1 MRIRKLLGALLLLL
15 VPVMGAAAQTGKIS
29 GTVRDGSTGEALP
42 GVNVVIDGTTQGGV
56 TDLDGFYNIINVRP
70 GTYAV
75 RASFVGYTAQL
86 VEGVQVSTGLTAT
99 VDFNL
104 GEQQVGLDELVV
116 TAERPVVELD
126 VSANVSN
133 LTAEDIVDL
142 PVAGVSEVL
151 DLQAGIEP
159 GLSIRGGGVG
169 EVAFIVD
176 GMNMRTGRDNS
187 PITNVSYTSVEAVQV
202 QTGGFNAEYG
212 NVRSGI
218 VNVSTKEPS
227 SNRYS
232 FDGLFRYRPAQAKA
246 FDGLPEDPDGFYM
259 RGWSDPEIQN
269 VGTSALDPYERRQ
282 FNTFIGL
289 DAMATNAQ
297 SNGFDVSS
305 ADMLEYLE
313 YAMRKDNSIEV
324 GDYEADFTV
333 GGPLI
338 PGLGNKLGN
347 LRFLASYR
355 GTQTAYMFPQ
365 VRSSFDD
372 QNLTAKLVSNIAP
385 GMKVT
390 VSGMSLKERGFNDN
404 QGESGLASP
413 WRGQLPAYP
422 WSGLPFNSI
431 LAESER
437 GHVHSNGAYNRT
449 DIDHTMIG
457 AEFVHT
463 INSNTFYTI
472 TGQYLNST
480 YRTPFSNLRDGTFL
494 DEDGNLVSKLATRD
508 GAVVDQTLLNQL
520 LAEGRALCVGGDS
533 DVTGDGNT
541 RAYCIGEEPF
551 NYAGSGGNI
560 LGTQITTG
568 GHWNKARDSS
578 SVGVFT
584 GRFDLTSQVNRVM
597 QIKTG
602 AEVIASDY
610 NMNYDH
616 VNLELVGP
624 TPEAA
629 FLWERNPIQGA
640 AYVQSKLEFNGMI
653 ANLGVRLD
661 YFDANTEWWDY
672 SPYDAAFR
680 TTQQGLDELVANGEL
695 GTRQPD
701 PQLEL
706 SPRLGVSFPI
716 TANSKLYFN
725 YGHFRQMLGAFDIFG
740 VQERTSSGIDVI
752 GNPDHPMP
760 KTVAYELGYDQNL
773 FDQFLVRVSGFYR
786 DLREQP
792 RGVTYT
798 SLGNVV
804 SYSTRQPWNY
814 EDIRGAEFTLTKNRG
829 RWVRG
834 FVNYTFLTRKEGNFG
849 FTNFYENSF
858 DQRNYLR
865 TSTDFQITAPVA
877 EPFARMNITLLT
889 PPDFKQEMAGG
900 FLGDWRVNLLGEW
913 RKGMAFRWQSLAN
926 YPELDNNVRWKD
938 YWMFDLRF
946 TKHLNTNFG
955 TAQIFAD
962 ISNIFNIRHLYRFSG
977 FDNRGGIDFD
987 FYMKSLHLPGDIYE
1001 DLRDQTSLPYIWV
1014 PGNDQPGDFRK
1025 PGVAFQ
1031 PVEAVPDLTAVAD
1044 PNSIAWYWSQESG
1057 SYNIWNGTFWET
1069 VSQERVDKMLDDKAY
1084 IDMPNMRFASYF
1096 NPRAVTFGVRV
1107 SF

>member
-1 MRIRKLLGALLLLL
+1 MRIKKLLGALLLLL

-75 RASFVGYTAQL
+75 RASFVGYTPQL

-99 VDFNL
+99 IDFNL

-142 PVAGVSEVL
+142 PVAGINEVL

-176 GMNMRTGRDNS
+176 GMNMRTGRDNA

-218 VNVSTKEPS
+218 VNVSTKDPS
-227 SNRYS
+227 RTRYT
-232 FDGLFRYRPAQAKA
+232 FDGLFRYRPAQDKN
-246 FDGLPEDPDGFYM
+246 FGGNPEDPDGFWM
-259 RGWSDPEIQN
+259 RGWSDPTIN
-269 VGTSALDPYERRQ
+269 MVGTSALNPYERRQ
-282 FNTFIGL
+282 YNAFIGL
-289 DAMATNAQ
+289 EQLATNARTR
-297 SNGFDVSS
+297 GFDVTPN
-305 ADMLEYLE
+305 DMLEYLQ
-313 YAMRKDNSIEV
+313 YAHRKDNEISV

-338 PGLGNKLGN
+338 PGMGSKLGN

-355 GTQTAYMFPQ
+355 GTNTAYLWPQ
-365 VRSSFDD
+365 VRDSYHD
-372 QNLTAKLVSNIAP
+372 QNLTAKLVADVAP
-385 GMKVT
+385 GMKLSVN
-390 VSGMSLKERGFNDN
+390 GMSLMERGINRTR
-404 QGESGLASP
+404 GENAIADI
-413 WRGQLPAYP
+413 WRGDLPAFP
-422 WSGLPFNSI
+422 WSNQNVVVLNQHT
-431 LAESER
+431 ER
-437 GHVHSNGAYNRT
+437 GLVHSNGAFNRAN
-449 DIDHTMIG
+449 IDHKMIG

-463 INSNTFYTI
+463 INANTFYTI
-472 TGQYLNST
+472 TGQYLHT
-480 YRTPFSNLRDGTFL
+480 KYRTPFADLRDGTFV
-494 DEDGNLVSKLATRD
+494 DENGVFNRRLATVD
-508 GAVVDQTLLNQL
+508 GIVTDQALLNEL
-520 LAEGRALCVGGDS
+520 LARGEGLCVGGDS
-533 DVTGDGNT
+533 DLTGDGNILP
-541 RAYCIGEEPF
+541 YCIGQEPF
-551 NYAGSGGNI
+551 NYAGGGGNI

-578 SVGVFT
+578 DVGVFT

-610 NMNYDH
+610 NMNYKH
-616 VNLELVGP
+616 INLELVGP
-624 TPEAA
+624 NPNAD
-629 FLWERNPIQGA
+629 FFWERNPIQGA

-672 SPYDAAFR
+672 TPYDAAFR
-680 TTQQGLDELVANGEL
+680 GRQRQLDELL
-695 GTRQPD
+695 DSRQPD
-701 PQLEL
+701 PQLDV

-725 YGHFRQMLGAFDIFG
+725 YGHFRQMLQAFNVFG
-740 VQERTSSGIDVI
+740 VNESRAGGINQI

-773 FDQFLVRVSGFYR
+773 FDQFLIRVSGFYR
-786 DLREQP
+786 DIRDQQ
-792 RGVTYT
+792 RTVNYN

-804 SYSTRQPWNY
+804 QYQTFQPWNY
-814 EDIRGAEFTLTKNRG
+814 EDIRGAEISLTKNRG

-834 FVNYTFLTRKEGNFG
+834 FLNYTFLTRKDGNFG
-849 FTNFYENSF
+849 YAVFNENAF
-858 DQRNYLR
+858 EQRNYLR
-865 TSTDFQITAPVA
+865 NSTDFRAFAPVA
-877 EPFARMNITLLT
+877 EPFARMNVTLLT
-889 PPDFKQEMAGG
+889 PPDFKQDVAGG
-900 FLGDWRVNLLGEW
+900 FLADWRINLLGEW
-913 RKGMAFRWQSLAN
+913 RRGEAFIWSNRGTF
-926 YPELDNNVRWKD
+926 PELDRNVNWKD

-946 TKHLNTNFG
+946 AKHINTGFG
-955 TAQIFAD
+955 SAQLFAD
-962 ISNIFNIRHLYRFSG
+962 ISNVFQLRHLSRYTSFYTQ
-977 FDNRGGIDFD
+977 NANDFE
-987 FYMKSLHLPGDIYE
+987 FYMRSLHLPGDIYD
-1001 DLRDQTSLPYIWV
+1001 DLRDQSALPYIWV
-1014 PGNDQPGDFRK
+1014 PGDDQPGDFRK
-1025 PGVAFQ
+1025 SGVAFQ
-1031 PVEAVPDLTAVAD
+1031 PIETTGSLSGVSA
-1044 PNSIAWYWSQESG
+1044 PNTIAWYWAQDTGNYSR
-1057 SYNIWNGTFWET
+1057 WNGSAWEA
-1069 VSQERVDKMLDDKAY
+1069 VPEGDLDKALDEKAY
-1084 IDMPNMRFASYF
+1084 IDMPNIRFGSF
-1096 NPRAVTFGVRV
+1096 LNPRAVTFGVRV

>member
-1 MRIRKLLGALLLLL
+1 
-15 VPVMGAAAQTGKIS
+15 MGASAQTGKIA
-29 GTVRDGSTGEALP
+29 GTVRDASTGEALP
-42 GVNVVIDGTTQGGV
+42 GVNVVIDGTTQGAV

-99 VDFNL
+99 IDFNL
-104 GEQQVGLDELVV
+104 STEQLGLDEVVV

-126 VSANVSN
+126 VSANVAN

-176 GMNMRTGRDNS
+176 GMNMRTGRSNE

-227 SNRYS
+227 RNRYT

-259 RGWSDPEIQN
+259 RGWSDPAIQN
-269 VGTSALDPYERRQ
+269 QGTSALNPYEARQ
-282 FNTFIGL
+282 YNSFVGL
-289 DAMATNAQ
+289 DALATAQ
-297 SNGFDVSS
+297 QANGFDVTS
-305 ADMLEYLE
+305 ADMLEYLQ
-313 YAMRKDNSIEV
+313 YAMRKDNTIDI
-324 GDYEADFTV
+324 GDYETDFTV
-333 GGPLI
+333 GGPLL
-338 PGLGNKLGN
+338 PGMGNKLGG

-365 VRSSFDD
+365 VRNSYHD
-372 QNLTAKLVSNIAP
+372 QNITAKLVSNIAP
-385 GMKVT
+385 GMKIT
-390 VSGMSLKERGFNDN
+390 VSGMSLMERGINRTR
-404 QGESGLASP
+404 GESAIADI
-413 WRGQLPAYP
+413 WRGTLPAYP
-422 WSGLPFNSI
+422 WTNSGVVI
-431 LAESER
+431 LNEPNER
-437 GHVHSNGAYNRT
+437 GLVHSNGAFNRAN
-449 DIDHTMIG
+449 IDHKMIG

-463 INSNTFYTI
+463 INANTFYTI
-472 TGQYLNST
+472 TGQYLTSK
-480 YRTPFSNLRDGTFL
+480 YRTPFADLRDGTTL
-494 DEDGNLVSKLATRD
+494 VDGQLVSKLATRD
-508 GAVVDQTLLNQL
+508 GNVVDQALLNEL
-520 LAEGRALCVGGDS
+520 LAQGQALCVGGDS
-533 DVTGDGNT
+533 DITGDGNSVP
-541 RAYCIGEEPF
+541 YCIGQEPF
-551 NYAGSGGNI
+551 NYAGGGGNI
-560 LGTQITTG
+560 LGTGITTG
-568 GHWNKARDSS
+568 GHWDKARDSS

-584 GRFDLTSQVNRVM
+584 GRFDLTSQVNRFLQV
-597 QIKTG
+597 KTG

-610 NMNYDH
+610 NMNYKH

-624 TPEAA
+624 TPEASY
-629 FLWERNPIQGA
+629 LWDRNPIQGA

-653 ANLGVRLD
+653 ANLGLRLD

-672 SPYDAAFR
+672 TPYDSAFR
-680 TTQQGLDELVANGEL
+680 GTQQNLNDVLS
-695 GTRQPD
+695 TRQPD
-701 PQLEL
+701 PQVEL
-706 SPRLGVSFPI
+706 SPRLGISFPI
-716 TANSKLYFN
+716 TSNSKLYFN
-725 YGHFRQMLGAFDIFG
+725 YGHFRQMLEAFNVFG

-786 DLREQP
+786 DLRDQP
-792 RGVTYT
+792 RSISYT

-804 SYSTRQPWNY
+804 QYNTLQPWNY

-834 FVNYTFLTRKEGNFG
+834 FLNYTFLTTKNGNFG
-849 FTNFYENSF
+849 YQQFYENSF

-865 TSTDFQITAPVA
+865 NSTDFRITAPVA
-877 EPFARMNITLLT
+877 QPFARMNVTFLT
-889 PPDFKQEMAGG
+889 PPDFKQDVAGG
-900 FLGDWRVNLLGEW
+900 FLANWRVNLLGEW
-913 RKGMAFRWQSLAN
+913 RKGEAFIWSNRGN
-926 YPELDNNVRWKD
+926 FPELDNNVRWKD

-946 TKHLNTNFG
+946 TKHINTNFG
-955 TAQIFAD
+955 NAQIFAD
-962 ISNIFNIRHLYRFSG
+962 ISNVFNIRHLSRYTAFYTQNA
-977 FDNRGGIDFD
+977 DDFE
-987 FYMKSLHLPGDIYE
+987 FYMRSLHLPGDIYQ
-1001 DLRDQTSLPYIWV
+1001 DLRDQTALPYLWI
-1014 PGNDQPGDFRK
+1014 PGSDQPGDFRK
-1025 PGVAFQ
+1025 NGIAFQ
-1031 PVEAVPDLTAVAD
+1031 PIETTGSLSGVSAPNTTAWYWAQDTGNYSRWNGSAWEAVPEGDVKKA
-1044 PNSIAWYWSQESG
+1044 
-1057 SYNIWNGTFWET
+1057 
-1069 VSQERVDKMLDDKAY
+1069 LDDKAY
-1084 IDMPNMRFASYF
+1084 IDMPNMRFASF
-1096 NPRAVTFGVRV
+1096 LNPRAVTFGVRV